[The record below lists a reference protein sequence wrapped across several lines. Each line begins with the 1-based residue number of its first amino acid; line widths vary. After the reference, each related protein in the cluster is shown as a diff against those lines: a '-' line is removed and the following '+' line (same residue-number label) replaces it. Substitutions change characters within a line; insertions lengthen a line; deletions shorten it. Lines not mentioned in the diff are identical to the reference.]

1 MKPKLVDH
9 MFQRKSFIDP
19 PKPVVIQKPVV
30 KQIIYE
36 PVVKQIIYEP
46 VDYKPFLIHLFGI
59 LCMIFGGCFLYY
71 RKITKEENKQSH
83 IQKIKDLEKTL
94 EEPNLKKEILN
105 NSIPETIKLK

>member
-9 MFQRKSFIDP
+9 MFQRKPFIDP

-30 KQIIYE
+30 IKT

-46 VDYKPFLIHLFGI
+46 IDHKPFLIHLFGI

-94 EEPNLKKEILN
+94 KEPSLKKKILN
-105 NSIPETIKLK
+105 NSFMRQ

>member
-9 MFQRKSFIDP
+9 MFSFIDP

-30 KQIIYE
+30 MKT
-36 PVVKQIIYEP
+36 PAVKQIIYEP

-94 EEPNLKKEILN
+94 EEPSPKKEILN

>member
-1 MKPKLVDH
+1 MEPKLVDH
-9 MFQRKSFIDP
+9 MFQRKPFIDP
-19 PKPVVIQKPVV
+19 PKPVVIKTPVV
-30 KQIIYE
+30 KH
-36 PVVKQIIYEP
+36 IIYEP
-46 VDYKPFLIHLFGI
+46 VDYKPFIIHLFGI

-94 EEPNLKKEILN
+94 EEPNFKKEILN